1 MPATILLA
9 GATGAIG
16 KRLVPMLVRAGHRV
30 FGTTR
35 VASRGDMLRAAGVEP
50 VVVDALDADALMQA
64 VDTAA
69 PEIIIHQL
77 TDLPAGL
84 DPSRMEEGL
93 RRNARLRIEGTRNL
107 VAAARMAGVKRLVA
121 QSIAWIYAPGP
132 LPHDERARLEPVSGD
147 GVRAASIAGIH
158 ALEVATL
165 GTPGVAGVVLR
176 YGRFYGPGTGFDAPG
191 EPPVVHVDAAAHAA
205 LLAIDRGA
213 PGVIN
218 VAEDCAYLS
227 TARARRVLGWDAGF
241 RLKD

>member
-35 VASRGDMLRAAGVEP
+35 VPSRADALKAAGVEP
-50 VVVDALDADALMQA
+50 VVIDVLDAQALLHA
-64 VDTAA
+64 VAAIA
-69 PEIIIHQL
+69 PEIVIHQL
-77 TDLPAGL
+77 TDLPLGL
-84 DPSRMEEGL
+84 DPARMEEGL
-93 RRNARLRIEGTRNL
+93 RRNARLRTEGTRNL
-107 VAAARMAGVKRLVA
+107 VAAAQAAGVKRLVA

-132 LPHDERARLEPVSGD
+132 LPHDERARLAPASGD
-147 GVRAASIAGIH
+147 DARAASIAGVH

-165 GTPGVAGVVLR
+165 GTPGVAGIVLR
-176 YGRFYGPGTGFDAPG
+176 YGRFYGPGTGVEAPG
-191 EPPVVHVDAAAHAA
+191 EAPVVHVDAAAHAA

-218 VAEDCAYLS
+218 IAEDCAYLS